1 MELELHQI
9 ELRHADLRIRD
20 DARRR
25 RLIASIAELGQQ
37 TAVIVVADAEADRFV
52 LIDGYQ
58 RVEALRRLGRDTVVA
73 TAWPLSEVEALLEH
87 HHLSSSSRSALEEA
101 WLLSRLCEQGLGQ
114 DEVARRLCRSRSWV
128 SRRLALLSAL
138 GERAQARVR
147 EGTIPAQAAMK
158 SLVPLAR
165 ANRRACDALVES
177 LGGARISV
185 RQVAALY
192 EGWRRADATGR
203 QRIVDEPRLYLRA
216 LEASETEPASAAD
229 ASGALGK
236 DLSALAAVAWRAR
249 RRALAGGL
257 GGSARRALVGAWR
270 AADGAIVALRAV
282 LEEALFDAGPEHTSD
297 DSPTA

>member
-1 MELELHQI
+1 MELEFHQI
-9 ELRHADLRIRD
+9 DLRHADLRIRD
-20 DARRR
+20 ETRRR

-37 TAVIVVADAEADRFV
+37 TAVIVVADADRYV
-52 LIDGYQ
+52 LIDGYV
-58 RVEALRRLGRDTVVA
+58 RVEALRRLGRDTVMA
-73 TAWPLSEVEALLEH
+73 TAWPLSEVDALLEH
-87 HHLSSSSRSALEEA
+87 HQLSSTSHSPLEEA
-101 WLLSRLCEQGLGQ
+101 WLLSRLCEQGLGH
-114 DEVARRLCRSRSWV
+114 DDLARRLCRSRSWV

-165 ANRRACDALVES
+165 ANRRACDSLVEA

-192 EGWRRADATGR
+192 DGWRRADATGR

-216 LEASETEPASAAD
+216 IEASETEPAPAAD
-229 ASGALGK
+229 ASAALAK

-249 RRALAGGL
+249 QRALAGGL
-257 GGSARRALVGAWR
+257 GGSTRRALVGAWR
-270 AADGAIVALRAV
+270 AADGAFVALRAV
-282 LEEALFDAGPEHTSD
+282 FEEVLFDAGPQHTSD
-297 DSPTA
+297 DPPTA

>member
-1 MELELHQI
+1 MELEFHQI

-37 TAVIVVADAEADRFV
+37 AAVIVVADAEADRFV

-58 RVEALRRLGRDTVVA
+58 RVDALRRLGRDTVVA
-73 TAWPLSEVEALLEH
+73 TVWPLSEAEALLEH
-87 HHLSSSSRSALEEA
+87 HHLGSSSRSALEEA
-101 WLLSRLCEQGLGQ
+101 WLLSRLGEQGLGQ
-114 DEVARRLCRSRSWV
+114 DELARRLCRSRSWV
-128 SRRLALLSAL
+128 SRRLALLSVL
-138 GERAQARVR
+138 GVKAQERVR

-165 ANRRACDALVES
+165 ANGRACESLVER
-177 LGGARISV
+177 LGNARISV

-192 EGWRRADATGR
+192 DGWRRADATGR

-216 LEASETEPASAAD
+216 LDASEAAPAPLAD
-229 ASGALGK
+229 VSGALRK

-249 RRALAGGL
+249 KRALAGGL
-257 GGSARRALVGAWR
+257 GGSARGALVGAWR

-282 LEEALFDAGPEHTSD
+282 LEEALFDAGPDHTGD
-297 DSPTA
+297 DSPAA